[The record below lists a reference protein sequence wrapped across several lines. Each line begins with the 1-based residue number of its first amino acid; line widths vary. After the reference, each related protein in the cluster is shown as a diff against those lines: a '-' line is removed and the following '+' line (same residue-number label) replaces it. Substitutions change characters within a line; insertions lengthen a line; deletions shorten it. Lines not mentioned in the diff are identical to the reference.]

1 MAIFPTGYSP
11 IAAVAGADRVYAD
24 DGTANGTHT
33 ITAIAAYLASLTQTL
48 TNKTI
53 TAIGAITSSHA
64 TAGIGYATGAGG
76 VVTQA
81 TSKSTGV
88 TLNKIAGQITT
99 NNALLAGSTS
109 VGFTLTN
116 SAIAATD
123 VVNTSIAS
131 GASVDSYRIGVD
143 ATAAGSCRISI
154 RNVTTATAL
163 GEAIVINFAVMKSVA
178 A

>member
-1 MAIFPTGYSP
+1 MAIFPTGYNP
-11 IAAVAGADRVYAD
+11 IASAAGANRVYAD
-24 DGTANGTHT
+24 DGTTNGTLT
-33 ITAIAAYLASLTQTL
+33 LTAIAAYMGTL
-48 TNKTI
+48 
-53 TAIGAITSSHA
+53 GVTSSSP
-64 TAGIGYATGAGG
+64 TAGVGYAAGAGG
-76 VVTQA
+76 TVTQA

-99 NNALLAGSTS
+99 SNALLAGSSS

-131 GASVDSYRIGVD
+131 GASADSYRIGVD

-163 GEAIVINFAVMKSVA
+163 SEAIVINFAVMKSVA